1 MQLGGTDII
10 PTSQANNIRVS
21 LADKLSVAYLQFIPS
36 ELHPIVSHD
45 VDYQLAILL
54 RTLNAFL
61 EKQKLTA
68 DITIHIDSRICT
80 E

>member
-1 MQLGGTDII
+1 MQLGHTDII
-10 PTSQANNIRVS
+10 PTSQANNIQVS
-21 LADKLSVAYLQFIPS
+21 LADKRSVAYLQCIPS

-68 DITIHIDSRICT
+68 DITIHTDSRICT